1 MTTRRTIWSLTSMF
15 RIRLTFFCHQI
26 FYQRIINHLIKE
38 NYTICNKQDP
48 WNFNP
53 NIIRIVV
60 WGRTSLCSPGW
71 HGTCHVNQICHR
83 LTCICVSSTG
93 SKAQPVIKTLKNN
106 LKIKETLR
114 CKTVV
119 WIRIVMLL
127 PLVPCHCT
135 ERARSGFK
143 ASSFRL
149 YWCKMRLRLT
159 KYIET

>member
-26 FYQRIINHLIKE
+26 FYQRLINHLIKE

-83 LTCICVSSTG
+83 LTCICISSTG

-114 CKTVV
+114 FKTVYGLEL
-119 WIRIVMLL
+119 WCYCHLC
-127 PLVPCHCT
+127 LVT
-135 ERARSGFK
+135 VQGE
-143 ASSFRL
+143 L
-149 YWCKMRLRLT
+149 DQVL
-159 KYIET
+159 